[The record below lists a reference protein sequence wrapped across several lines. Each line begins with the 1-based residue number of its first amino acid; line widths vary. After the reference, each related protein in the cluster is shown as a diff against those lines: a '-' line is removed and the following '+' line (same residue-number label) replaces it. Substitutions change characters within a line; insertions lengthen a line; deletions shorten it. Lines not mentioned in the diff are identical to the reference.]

1 MAAQLVNWTV
11 RKADAADAAGLSA
24 FGARVYGATFAADND
39 PAQLALY
46 LATAYTPA
54 AQASE
59 LVDPHVTT
67 LLVCDDAESI
77 AAFAQ
82 MRSGSVPP
90 CVADESA
97 IELWRFYVDQV
108 WHGRGVAALLMQ
120 AVLAEAADPARACS
134 TLWLGVWEH
143 NTRAQAF
150 YRKYAFAPVGAH
162 VFMFGTE
169 PQTDQIWSRRVGGEG
184 VADEWRTR

>member
-1 MAAQLVNWTV
+1 VNWTV
-11 RKADAADAAGLSA
+11 RRAVAGDAEQLSA
-24 FGARVYGATFAADND
+24 FGSRVYGATFAADND

-59 LVDPHVTT
+59 LADPDLTT
-67 LLVCDDAESI
+67 LLVCDGADAI

-82 MRSGSVPP
+82 LRMGPVPS
-90 CVADESA
+90 CVADAAA

-108 WHGRGVAALLMQ
+108 WHGRGVAALLMD
-120 AVLAEAADPARACS
+120 AVLGEAGDPARACS
-134 TLWLGVWEH
+134 TVWLGVWER
-143 NTRAQAF
+143 NARAQAF
-150 YRKYAFAPVGAH
+150 YRKCGFAPVGTH

-169 PQTDQIWSRRVGGEG
+169 PQTDEIWARRL
-184 VADEWRTR
+184 